1 MVSVTGRHVCHAHAN
16 GNGYSNSRVFAST
29 SDNQTVVGAQNPA
42 IGNAANQYKIGRYI
56 DLTNTTGS
64 GVYGA
69 SGLMTQAQLNS
80 EFRPY
85 YFVSGNYM
93 YWHDH
98 VVIKLNYL
106 FESLNKIGLVKRFD
120 AQLRLWINIGTVNY
134 NPNGTNTDYS
144 LHLLTI
150 LLVL

>member
-42 IGNAANQYKIGRYI
+42 IGNAANEYKMGRYI
-56 DLTNTTGS
+56 DLANTSGS

-69 SGLMTQAQLNS
+69 SGLMTSNNLNQ

-85 YFVSGNYM
+85 YQVSGNYM
-93 YWHDH
+93 YWHDYA
-98 VVIKLNYL
+98 VIKLNCL
-106 FESLNKIGLVKRFD
+106 FESVNKIGLVKRFV
-120 AQLRLWINIGTVNY
+120 AHNSVYG
-134 NPNGTNTDYS
+134 
-144 LHLLTI
+144 
-150 LLVL
+150 